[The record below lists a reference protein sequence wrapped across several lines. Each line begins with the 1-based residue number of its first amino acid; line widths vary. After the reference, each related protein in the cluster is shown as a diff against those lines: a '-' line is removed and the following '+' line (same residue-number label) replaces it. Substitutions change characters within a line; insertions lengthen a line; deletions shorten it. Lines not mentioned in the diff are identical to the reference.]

1 MNFLETIIKEKKD
14 FIEQRKRIL
23 SQEDIN
29 GRIKEP
35 LEKSRFK
42 DILAK
47 SGTHLITE
55 IKRASPSKGNLR
67 PNLNIIDLAKIYE
80 KVGIELISVLTEG
93 KFFKGNINDLAKVK
107 QNTKLSILR
116 KDFIIDS
123 YQIYEA
129 KAYGADAILLIA
141 RILSNDQ
148 LKNFLNIAKSLKMD
162 TVIEVHSED
171 DLERILKLDME
182 IVGINHRNLEDFS
195 IDLKI
200 TEELLPK
207 IPKDKIVISES
218 GIESVL
224 DIREFKRLAVDGI
237 LIGESLMREKNI
249 EKKLKEFINAVR

>member
-1 MNFLETIIKEKKD
+1 MNFLETILKEKKD

-47 SGTHLITE
+47 SGTRLITE
-55 IKRASPSKGNLR
+55 IKRSSPSKGNLR

-80 KVGIELISVLTEG
+80 QEGIELISVLTEG
-93 KFFKGNINDLAKVK
+93 EFFKGNIDDLAKVK

-162 TVIEVHSED
+162 TVVEVHSED
-171 DLERILKLDME
+171 DLERILKLDVE

-200 TEELLPK
+200 TEKLLPK
-207 IPKDKIVISES
+207 IPKNKIVISES